1 MEEEPTDDGSDA
13 VDLTYRTSQLV
24 PRDDLFGRVTR
35 WMGHHPIVAG
45 IIGGLVVVAIAALS
59 APEGVATAPI
69 DALILSGIV
78 VTVWAVLFFFMRSFF
93 ARQGDEEVSE
103 AQHIEADAESFVW
116 ETNGERRL
124 ELAEPTYRLVQ
135 PPGSDLEVTPKT
147 RERPAEVWLIVEG
160 EEGRFVVETKVTKG
174 EAAAYPVFDAEKEGE
189 VEPDQRL
196 PTHLASSLLQRA
208 ERAG

>member
-1 MEEEPTDDGSDA
+1 MEEEPTDDGGDV
-13 VDLTYRTSQLV
+13 VDLNYRTSRLV
-24 PRDDLFGRVTR
+24 PRDDLFGTVARS
-35 WMGHHPIVAG
+35 MGHHPIVAG

-59 APEGVATAPI
+59 ALEGVATAPI

-78 VTVWAVLFFFMRSFF
+78 VTVWAVLFFFMRDFF
-93 ARQGDEEVSE
+93 ARQADEEISE

-116 ETNGERRL
+116 ETNGEAQL

-147 RERPAEVWLIVEG
+147 RDRAAEVWLIVEG
-160 EEGRFVVETKVTKG
+160 DEGRFVLETKVTKG
-174 EAAAYPVFDAEKEGE
+174 EAAGYPALEEEE
-189 VEPDQRL
+189 VEPDQML

-208 ERAG
+208 ERTG